1 MEGAA
6 SVDRLLK
13 RIPRQ
18 SEQDNGDDGQRHEP
32 SGDPP
37 AGALEGA
44 RGSING
50 LAAHLS
56 HDGSA
61 LLLIGLG
68 NHDLE
73 SAGRHRHA
81 GERAPEAIR
90 LHEGADAGGPE
101 TSGHEVGFE
110 LGVVCR
116 HGCQPDSFLHR
127 LDDTAAAKQWGRAN
141 RFRVRQNWGMP
152 TNVSPEFKKA
162 QTAFR
167 RAREP
172 DERLALL
179 KEMLRLIPKHKG
191 TEHLQSDIKSKIKDL
206 TDELQGPKKSGG
218 RSGPPTSFRP
228 EGAAQIAL
236 VGPPNSGK
244 SALHARLTGSHST
257 SQPYPFATQF
267 PHPGMFPH
275 EDAAFQLI
283 DLPSISSQHP
293 IPWIAN
299 TLQTAEGALLVV
311 DLSQPGTV
319 ERLMEVC
326 ELLAAKRVY
335 FHATWPRDGAIQV
348 SDDDEDMFATR
359 IPTLLVANKSD
370 LLTDPEGELEVLE
383 ELSGV
388 DFPTL
393 AVSAETGDGLDNL
406 GEWLF
411 EHLGVVR
418 VYTKIPG
425 EPPDRSKPF
434 TIRHGDTVLSV
445 AEQVHRD
452 VARDL
457 KFARVWGAES
467 FEGQQVGRDHALIDG
482 DVIELHV

>member
-1 MEGAA
+1 
-6 SVDRLLK
+6 
-13 RIPRQ
+13 
-18 SEQDNGDDGQRHEP
+18 
-32 SGDPP
+32 
-37 AGALEGA
+37 
-44 RGSING
+44 
-50 LAAHLS
+50 
-56 HDGSA
+56 
-61 LLLIGLG
+61 
-68 NHDLE
+68 
-73 SAGRHRHA
+73 
-81 GERAPEAIR
+81 
-90 LHEGADAGGPE
+90 
-101 TSGHEVGFE
+101 
-110 LGVVCR
+110 
-116 HGCQPDSFLHR
+116 
-127 LDDTAAAKQWGRAN
+127 
-141 RFRVRQNWGMP
+141 MP

-162 QTAFR
+162 QIAFR

-206 TDELQGPKKSGG
+206 TEELQGPKKGGG

-299 TLQTAEGALLVV
+299 ALQPAEGCLLVV

-319 ERLMEVC
+319 EGLLEVL
-326 ELLAAKRVY
+326 ELLEAKRV
-335 FHATWPRDGAIQV
+335 FLDAQWPSDGAV
-348 SDDDEDMFATR
+348 APTDDEDMFATR
-359 IPTLLVANKSD
+359 LPTLLVATKAD

-383 ELSGV
+383 ELSEV

-393 AVSAETGDGLDNL
+393 AVSATTGAGLDDL
-406 GEWLF
+406 GAWLF
-411 EHLGVVR
+411 EHLCVVR

-425 EPPDRSKPF
+425 KPPDMSKPF
-434 TIRHGDTVLSV
+434 TIRRGETVLDV
-445 AEQVHRD
+445 AAQVHRD

-457 KFARVWGAES
+457 KYARVWGAES
-467 FEGQQVGRDHALIDG
+467 FEGQQVGRDHTLIDG
-482 DVIELHV
+482 DVIELHA

>member
-1 MEGAA
+1 M
-6 SVDRLLK
+6 
-13 RIPRQ
+13 
-18 SEQDNGDDGQRHEP
+18 
-32 SGDPP
+32 
-37 AGALEGA
+37 
-44 RGSING
+44 
-50 LAAHLS
+50 
-56 HDGSA
+56 
-61 LLLIGLG
+61 
-68 NHDLE
+68 
-73 SAGRHRHA
+73 
-81 GERAPEAIR
+81 
-90 LHEGADAGGPE
+90 
-101 TSGHEVGFE
+101 
-110 LGVVCR
+110 
-116 HGCQPDSFLHR
+116 
-127 LDDTAAAKQWGRAN
+127 
-141 RFRVRQNWGMP
+141 RQNWIMP

-162 QTAFR
+162 QIAFR

-206 TDELQGPKKSGG
+206 TEELQGPKKGGG

-299 TLQTAEGALLVV
+299 ALQPAEGSLLVV

-319 ERLMEVC
+319 EGLLEVL
-326 ELLAAKRVY
+326 ELLEAKRI
-335 FHATWPRDGAIQV
+335 FLQAQWP
-348 SDDDEDMFATR
+348 SDDAAPPPDDEDMFATR
-359 IPTLLVANKSD
+359 LPTLLVANKAD

-383 ELSGV
+383 ELSEV

-393 AVSAETGDGLDNL
+393 AVSATTGTGLDDL
-406 GEWLF
+406 GAWLF
-411 EHLGVVR
+411 EHLCVVR

-425 EPPDRSKPF
+425 KPPDMSKPF
-434 TIRHGDTVLSV
+434 TIRRGETVLDV
-445 AEQVHRD
+445 AAQVHRD

-457 KFARVWGAES
+457 KYARVWGTAS
-467 FEGQQVGRDHALIDG
+467 FEGQQVGRDHTLIDG
-482 DVIELHV
+482 DVIELHA